1 MATVA
6 TITAGGCSFITVK
19 GAGVVDRR
27 TPARLALKGTCN
39 AVHDFNRQ
47 TLTTYQIH
55 VLALCPKLEEGSVA

>member
-1 MATVA
+1 M
-6 TITAGGCSFITVK
+6 VK